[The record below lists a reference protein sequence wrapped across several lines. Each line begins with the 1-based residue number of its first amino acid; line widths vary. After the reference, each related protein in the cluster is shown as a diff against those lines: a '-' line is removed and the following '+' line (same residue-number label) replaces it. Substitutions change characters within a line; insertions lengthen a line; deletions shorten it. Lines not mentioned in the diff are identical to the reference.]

1 MLGITVCVWAALNA
15 FLKKYLFFPPLD
27 FDKGCD
33 EQGGIKNPVNIC
45 KLQFRSVWEKSI
57 SCVLF
62 GLVWTLCQV
71 NPLERPT
78 VKERYK
84 TPCTSNL
91 HLLLGDCRETKIII
105 FLVVI
110 AFVIVVII
118 MIIITI
124 IRQGESIM
132 HLENKIKCLKS
143 SQAYFLGSHAYL

>member
-1 MLGITVCVWAALNA
+1 MHFSKNIS
-15 FLKKYLFFPPLD
+15 FSSLD
-27 FDKGCD
+27 FEKGCE
-33 EQGGIKNPVNIC
+33 EQRGIKNPVNIC
-45 KLQFRSVWEKSI
+45 KLQFRSVREKSI
-57 SCVLF
+57 TSCVLF

-71 NPLERPT
+71 NPLERLT
-78 VKERYK
+78 VKKRYK

-110 AFVIVVII
+110 AVVIVVII

-124 IRQGESIM
+124 IKQGESIM

-143 SQAYFLGSHAYL
+143 SQAHFLGSHAYL